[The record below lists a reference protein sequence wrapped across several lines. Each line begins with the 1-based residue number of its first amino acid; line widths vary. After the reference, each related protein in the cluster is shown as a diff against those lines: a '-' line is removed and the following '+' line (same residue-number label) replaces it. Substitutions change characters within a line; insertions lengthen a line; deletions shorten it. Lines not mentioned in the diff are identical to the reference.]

1 MYHRIV
7 DRPSAGP
14 APLHSGL
21 VVAACLLLA
30 LAIGIAGCGG
40 NSTAGTTSTT
50 ATGSGTSV
58 AQVTST
64 TEDLSKMTGT
74 QLGEAIAAA
83 WADAVKQVAALLD
96 DQPDPADVQDQVK
109 ALKQQYADR
118 IAAYGKQLKSL
129 DDAAQSDAAAA
140 QTTAIKAAANA
151 EWYTNYLDIYDS
163 YKQVSDDDVDFLNLV
178 GSFDNLTDYAK

>member
-1 MYHRIV
+1 MRRKLDRRHNLHHR
-7 DRPSAGP
+7 
-14 APLHSGL
+14 
-21 VVAACLLLA
+21 
-30 LAIGIAGCGG
+30 
-40 NSTAGTTSTT
+40 
-50 ATGSGTSV
+50 
-58 AQVTST
+58 
-64 TEDLSKMTGT
+64 
-74 QLGEAIAAA
+74 
-83 WADAVKQVAALLD
+83 

-129 DDAAQSDAAAA
+129 DAAAQSDAAAA